1 VTLARTA
8 GEPLARSILVLHAT
22 HDDGAD
28 PHARDQMVR
37 GPIWW
42 C

>member
-1 VTLARTA
+1 MLARTA
-8 GEPLARSILVLHAT
+8 GEPLVRSILVLHAA
-22 HDDGAD
+22 HEDGAN

-37 GPIWW
+37 EPLWW